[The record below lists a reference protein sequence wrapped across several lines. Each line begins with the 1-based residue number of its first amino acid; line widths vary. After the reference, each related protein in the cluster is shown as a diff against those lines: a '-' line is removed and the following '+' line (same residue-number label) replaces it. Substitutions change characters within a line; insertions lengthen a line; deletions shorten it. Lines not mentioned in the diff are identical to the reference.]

1 MLNFTKIN
9 RENPNKRDVM
19 QRLKDFDEVYEVFG
33 KNKAREQASRCMQCG
48 DPYCH
53 SKCPLHNIIPGWL
66 KQTAQKDLEL
76 AFNISNETSPFP
88 EILGRICPQD
98 VLCEGDCSLNDT
110 HGAITIGSIETHISE
125 MGFDNGLIPKFSNK
139 KIDKKVAIVG
149 SGPAG
154 ISAATFLLRAGVAVE
169 MFERADLAGGLLTYG
184 IPGFKLDKTK
194 VQRRVNILVDAGMKL
209 HLNCEIGKD
218 KKFEELEKEFDAVFI
233 GIGATKGRN
242 AGLDG
247 EQSLNVYKAMDFLT
261 SVQKRNF
268 LKQSDEHENNEIA
281 QELREKFINVK
292 DRIVAV
298 IGGGDTAMDCVRS
311 AVREGAKEV
320 KCLYRRDEANMPG
333 SKKEVQ
339 NAKEEGVEF
348 VFNVAPKSIVT
359 NSGIL
364 ATALELQKTQLS
376 QSDANGRQKLS
387 IIQNSEYMQDVDII
401 IYALGF
407 DQELPAFIKD
417 LKLDLDKWNG
427 IKVNENFQTSNQKVY
442 AGGDGVRGANLAVR
456 AAADGKAAAK
466 AIVES
471 FS

>member
-1 MLNFTKIN
+1 MLNFTKIH

-19 QRLKDFDEVYEVFG
+19 QRLKDFDEVYELFG
-33 KNKAREQASRCMQCG
+33 KNQAREQSSRCMQCG

-53 SKCPLHNIIPGWL
+53 SKCPLHNIIPAWL

-110 HGAITIGSIETHISE
+110 HGAITIGSVETHISE
-125 MGFDNGLIPKFSNK
+125 TGFDNGLVPKFTDK
-139 KIDKKVAIVG
+139 KIGKKVAIVG

-154 ISAATFLLRAGVAVE
+154 ISAATFLLRAGVEVE
-169 MFERADLAGGLLTYG
+169 MFERAGRAGGLLTYG
-184 IPGFKLDKTK
+184 IPGFKLDKSK
-194 VQRRVNILVDAGMKL
+194 VQRRVDLLVNAGMKL

-218 KKFEELEKEFDAVFI
+218 KEFKTLENDFDAVFI
-233 GIGATKGRN
+233 GIGATKGRS
-242 AGLDG
+242 AGLEG

-261 SVQKRNF
+261 SVAKRNF
-268 LKQSDEHENNEIA
+268 GEEDK
-281 QELREKFINVK
+281 KFINVK
-292 DRIVAV
+292 DRTVVV

-348 VFNVAPKSIVT
+348 VFNVAPKSIIT

-376 QSDANGRQKLS
+376 EPDINGRQKLS
-387 IIQNSEYMQDVDII
+387 IIENSEYKQEVDII

-407 DQELPAFIKD
+407 DQELPEFIKN
-417 LKLDLDKWNG
+417 LNLDMDRWNG
-427 IKVNENFQTSNQKVY
+427 IKVNEGHQTSNAKVY
-442 AGGDGVRGANLAVR
+442 AGGDGVRGADLAVR

-466 AIVES
+466 AMVES
-471 FS
+471 FN